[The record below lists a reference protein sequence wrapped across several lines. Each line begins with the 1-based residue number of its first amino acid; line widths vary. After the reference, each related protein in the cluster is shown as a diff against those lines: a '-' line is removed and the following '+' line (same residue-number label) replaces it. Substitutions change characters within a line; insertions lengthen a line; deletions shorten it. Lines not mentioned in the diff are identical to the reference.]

1 MKYLDERIYINFVD
15 LVIPTSGLYKYK
27 VIETGEAELLFI
39 GNLFLNKGQ
48 TELTVDVTDIV
59 RTYMSVR
66 KDHHTFYISLTVVD
80 EDDESAGSDIVL
92 PFYRYPNRKAD
103 DINYDKTSTTYNTI
117 LLSGKSKTVEN
128 LFEYENNL
136 LPTYPKI
143 QTDKIAINYL
153 YGLKNGTGTDSFVFD
168 YGPTQT
174 ITDSLT
180 TYIKSIDASLTAEA
194 SVTNKAALNSLNC
207 EVVSGTPTLSFV
219 DNNLQYTYTTSVLPA
234 SVSYKWADGTSSTA
248 SITSFPY
255 TLKMTNTGSGTA
267 GTPLND
273 FAVKNSDGG
282 VIINTYPKLA
292 ADGIC
297 TGTVECQIAK
307 MSSSYIIGILY
318 KDCTIVQSTGLA
330 DEIKIYRSSG
340 TRYTYKATDNLYTI
354 SVDGD
359 LTIKNAKTVAGT
371 YACKSF
377 RTSFWQ
383 DGVCIAYGNSN
394 GYLIALS
401 KPIKSGDYILVEY
414 FDTSGNYRSGRVYI
428 TPRNS
433 NSNAYYGLL
442 FTATL
447 TDSVLSGVISQSGS
461 RTIFATAT
469 DTAITIGKLV
479 CPNRYFL
486 LWQDRLGSQ
495 QCQPFDKVD
504 TYSEDIEGSEIT
516 NYYGKRS
523 LYKVEVQPKWKLQT
537 GWITDDAYRCY
548 EGLFVSPW
556 VKLYDGDSD
565 ILYDVILKDR
575 NYTEKNFLNQGK
587 LFNLEVTVEQTEK
600 QNILF

>member
-1 MKYLDERIYINFVD
+1 MNYIDERITITITGFT
-15 LVIPTSGLYKYK
+15 TSSAGLYQYK
-27 VIETGEAELLFI
+27 VTENNDDELLFV
-39 GNLFLNKGQ
+39 GNLYLAKGA
-48 TELTVDVTDIV
+48 TSATVDITDIV
-59 RTYMSVR
+59 RTYFAGQKVSNAFLVEITVSG
-66 KDHHTFYISLTVVD
+66 KDYYTV
-80 EDDESAGSDIVL
+80 SDIVL
-92 PFYRYPNRKAD
+92 PFYRYPNRKATD
-103 DINYDKTSTTYNTI
+103 VDYDNGTYNTFMLVGERKVDNSNGFI
-117 LLSGKSKTVEN
+117 YQNT
-128 LFEYENNL
+128 L
-136 LPTYPKI
+136 LPAYPKFE
-143 QTDKIAINYL
+143 TGKIGINYL
-153 YGLKNGTGTDSFVFD
+153 LGLKDGTGSYSFVLD
-168 YGPTQT
+168 YGPTQ
-174 ITDSLT
+174 
-180 TYIKSIDASLTAEA
+180 SISAGLGEVLYPIDGSLTAKG
-194 SVTNKAALNSLNC
+194 SVTNKQALNGGNC
-207 EVVSGTPTLSFV
+207 VVVSGTPSLSFV
-219 DNNLQYTYTTSVLPA
+219 DNNLQYTYTTSVLPS

-255 TLKMTNTGSGTA
+255 TLTITNTGAGTA

-273 FAVKNSDGG
+273 FTVKNSDGG

-297 TGTVECQIAK
+297 TGTVACQIVK
-307 MSSSYIIGILY
+307 MSSSYIIGIVY
-318 KDCTIVQSTGLA
+318 QNCTIVQSTGLA

-340 TRYTYKATDNLYTI
+340 TRYTYTPTDNLYTL

-371 YACKSF
+371 YACRSF

-383 DGVCIAYGNSN
+383 NGVCVSYGNKN
-394 GYLIALS
+394 GYLTALS
-401 KPIKSGDYILVEY
+401 KPIKSGDFILVEY

-428 TPRNS
+428 KPRNA

-447 TDSVLSGVISQSGS
+447 ADSVLSGVFSQSGS
-461 RTIFATAT
+461 RSIFAHCT

-504 TYSEDIEGSEIT
+504 TYSEDIEGGEIT
-516 NYYGKRS
+516 NYFGKRS

>member
-1 MKYLDERIYINFVD
+1 MNYIDERITITVTGFT
-15 LVIPTSGLYKYK
+15 TSSAGLYQYN
-27 VIETGEAELLFI
+27 VTENNDDELLFV
-39 GNLFLNKGQ
+39 GNLYLEKGATSATVDITDIARTYFAGQKVSNAFLV
-48 TELTVDVTDIV
+48 TLTV
-59 RTYMSVR
+59 SG
-66 KDHHTFYISLTVVD
+66 KDYYTL
-80 EDDESAGSDIVL
+80 SDIVL
-92 PFYRYPNRKAD
+92 PFYRYPNKKATD
-103 DINYDKTSTTYNTI
+103 VDYDGGTYNTFMLVGEKKADNSNGFI
-117 LLSGKSKTVEN
+117 YQNT
-128 LFEYENNL
+128 L
-136 LPTYPKI
+136 LPAYPKFA
-143 QTDKIAINYL
+143 TDKININYL
-153 YGLKNGTGTDSFVFD
+153 LGLKDGTGSYSFVLN
-168 YGPTQT
+168 YGPTQS
-174 ITDSLT
+174 ISAGLGEIL
-180 TYIKSIDASLTAEA
+180 YPIDASLTVEG
-194 SVTNKAALNSLNC
+194 SVTNKQALGSMNC
-207 EVVSGTPTLSFV
+207 EVVSGTPSLSFYN
-219 DNNLQYTYTTSVLPA
+219 NNLQYTYTTSVLPA
-234 SVSYKWADGTSSTA
+234 SVSYEWADGTSSTA

-255 TLKMTNTGSGTA
+255 TLTMTNTGAGSA

-273 FAVKNSDGG
+273 FSVLGSDGG

-297 TGTVECQIAK
+297 TGTVVCQIVK
-307 MSSSYIIGILY
+307 LSSSYMIGITY
-318 KDCTIVQSTGLA
+318 QDCTIVQSTGLA

-340 TRYTYKATDNLYTI
+340 TRYTYTPTDNLYTL

-383 DGVCIAYGNSN
+383 DGVCVSYGNSN
-394 GYLIALS
+394 GYLTALS
-401 KPIKSGDYILVEY
+401 KPIKGENYILVEY

-428 TPRNS
+428 TPRNA

-447 TDSVLSGVISQSGS
+447 TDGILSGVISQSGS
-461 RTIFATAT
+461 RSIFAHCT

-479 CPNRYFL
+479 CPDRYFL

-504 TYSEDIEGSEIT
+504 TYSEDVEGSEIT

>member
-1 MKYLDERIYINFVD
+1 MNYIDERITITITGFT
-15 LVIPTSGLYKYK
+15 TSSAGLYQYK
-27 VIETGEAELLFI
+27 VTENNDEELLFV
-39 GNLFLNKGQ
+39 GNLYLEKGA
-48 TELTVDVTDIV
+48 TSATVDITDIV
-59 RTYMSVR
+59 RTY
-66 KDHHTFYISLTVVD
+66 L
-80 EDDESAGSDIVL
+80 AGKKVSNAFMVTLAVNNKEYYTLSDIVL
-92 PFYRYPNRKAD
+92 PLYRYPNRKATD
-103 DINYDKTSTTYNTI
+103 VNYNGGSYNT
-117 LLSGKSKTVEN
+117 LMLVGESKVDNSNGFVYQNT
-128 LFEYENNL
+128 L
-136 LPTYPKI
+136 LPAYPKFE
-143 QTDKIAINYL
+143 TDKININYL
-153 YGLKNGTGTDSFVFD
+153 LGLKEGTGSYSFVLN
-168 YGPTQT
+168 YGPTQS
-174 ITDSLT
+174 ISAALGEIL
-180 TYIKSIDASLTAEA
+180 YPIDASLTAKA

-340 TRYTYKATDNLYTI
+340 TRYTYKATDNLYTL

-359 LTIKNAKTVAGT
+359 LKLATRGVTGT

-377 RTSFWQ
+377 RISFWQ
-383 DGVCIAYGNSN
+383 DGVCMVHGNSN
-394 GYLIALS
+394 GYLTALS
-401 KPIKSGDYILVEY
+401 KPIKGEDYILVEY
-414 FDTSGNYRSGRVYI
+414 FDASGNYRSGRVYI
-428 TPRNS
+428 TPRNA

-447 TDSVLSGVISQSGS
+447 TDSVLSGVFSQSGS

-469 DTAITIGKLV
+469 DTATTIGKLV

-504 TYSEDIEGSEIT
+504 TYSEDVEGSEIT

-600 QNILF
+600 QDILF